1 MPAAVRLP
9 RTVAARRA
17 LTAALFLGGFLA
29 LAFLFGG
36 SAHAAEKEG
45 LAGSVTGHQVQTS
58 DLLGSSSAAETSA
71 TENAEK
77 DSAEK
82 DSAGKADTTAKP
94 VAKHLPAKTAKTAKT
109 ARTADT
115 AARKAVH
122 TATDTVRKTV
132 EPVREPVERQV
143 TDPVDD
149 LVENA
154 TGTKLPV
161 RLSEVGDASVGALGH
176 ASGAHGAAPGHGPV
190 ANGTDENPPSPHPAR
205 PAAAPLGPDTAASAA
220 TAPRTAGS
228 HDHGHGTVVRAAD
241 GADQGEGA
249 PAPLP
254 VPRSPLGTVT
264 QCTGDSGAPRG
275 GNTHAAL
282 PPSGAAHFG
291 LAPGAVRADS
301 SAPTRERYNE
311 VLEFPG

>member
-36 SAHAAEKEG
+36 SAHAAETEG
-45 LAGSVTGHQVQTS
+45 LTGSVAGRQAQAP

-71 TENAEK
+71 TENTEK

-82 DSAGKADTTAKP
+82 DSAGQADTTAKP
-94 VAKHLPAKTAKTAKT
+94 VAKHSPAKAV
-109 ARTADT
+109 RTADT

-122 TATDTVRKTV
+122 TATDTVRETV
-132 EPVREPVERQV
+132 EPVREPVERQARQV

-149 LVENA
+149 LVEDA

-161 RLSEVGDASVGALGH
+161 RLSEVGDASFGALGH
-176 ASGAHGAAPGHGPV
+176 AFGAAPGHGPV
-190 ANGTDENPPSPHPAR
+190 ANGTDENHPAR
-205 PAAAPLGPDTAASAA
+205 PAAAPLGPDTATSAA
-220 TAPRTAGS
+220 TAPRTAGP

-254 VPRSPLGTVT
+254 VPRSPFGTLT

-282 PPSGAAHFG
+282 PPSDAAHFG

-301 SAPTRERYNE
+301 SAPTRQRYNE

>member
-1 MPAAVRLP
+1 MRLP

-17 LTAALFLGGFLA
+17 LLAALFLGGFLA

-36 SAHAAEKEG
+36 SAQAAERGE
-45 LAGSVTGHQVQTS
+45 LTTGSVTGHQAQAS
-58 DLLGSSSAAETSA
+58 DLVDSARATAKSAA
-71 TENAEK
+71 
-77 DSAEK
+77 
-82 DSAGKADTTAKP
+82 KA
-94 VAKHLPAKTAKTAKT
+94 VPAKETPAKATPAKET
-109 ARTADT
+109 PAEVAPAAKKAPAKAVETADT
-115 AARKAVH
+115 VARRAAH

-132 EPVREPVERQV
+132 EPVREPVERQARQV

-149 LVENA
+149 LVKDA
-154 TGTKLPV
+154 TGTHLPV
-161 RLSEVGDASVGALGH
+161 RLSEVGDAGVGALGD
-176 ASGAHGAAPGHGPV
+176 ASGAHGAASGHGPAADDAD
-190 ANGTDENPPSPHPAR
+190 ANHPLPHPAR
-205 PAAAPLGPDTAASAA
+205 SAAAPLGPDTAASAA
-220 TAPRTAGS
+220 AAPRTADS
-228 HDHGHGTVVRAAD
+228 HDHGHGTAVRAAD
-241 GADQGEGA
+241 GAGQGDGA

-254 VPRSPLGTVT
+254 LPRSPLGTVT

-282 PPSGAAHFG
+282 PPSGAAYFG